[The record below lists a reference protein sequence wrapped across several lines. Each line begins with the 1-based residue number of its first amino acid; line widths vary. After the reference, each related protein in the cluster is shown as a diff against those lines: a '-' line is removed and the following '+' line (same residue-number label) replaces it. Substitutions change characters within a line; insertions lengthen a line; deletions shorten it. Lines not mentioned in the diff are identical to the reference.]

1 MHVCG
6 LICFQQVAVGEL
18 VAMSLCT
25 YARTA
30 LCKTAF
36 CGLAGQR
43 EVVIHVTMSPQTEVE
58 VVVVASVMTGV
69 AMQTGASLTGMTG
82 ADLAIILT
90 KKTGAVAASAT
101 GHAVTT
107 VCLQPRHPIPLYLQI
122 CCAHDSACAVAEHIL
137 STVYYH
143 RTPPCLILFAL

>member
-6 LICFQQVAVGEL
+6 LICFQQTAVGEL

-25 YARTA
+25 YAHTA

-43 EVVIHVTMSPQTEVE
+43 EVVIHVTTSPQTEVE
-58 VVVVASVMTGV
+58 VVVVVVASVMTGV

-82 ADLAIILT
+82 AHLAIILT

-101 GHAVTT
+101 GLAVTT
-107 VCLQPRHPIPLYLQI
+107 VCLQLRHPIPCSCKYA
-122 CCAHDSACAVAEHIL
+122 AHMIL
-137 STVYYH
+137 LVLLRS
-143 RTPPCLILFAL
+143 IS